1 MTRIILTSDWM
12 TALQLVIFRGDQL
25 IPTEMAEEFDAGEFP
40 SLEQAADM
48 ASGVLRRD
56 NSVSSTPATLFSKE
70 KEAEAPG
77 EGVAIEE
84 EAQEEDIMDIDSK
97 DDEWLLEAAKQFNC
111 SDPGAEAAQEKY
123 KVPPLDV
130 DTEAIKRTLAKFGH
144 TEFRPGQ
151 VLKLCS
157 HWLTSF

>member
-1 MTRIILTSDWM
+1 MSTHWL
-12 TALQLVIFRGDQL
+12 IFRGDQL

-48 ASGVLRRD
+48 ASGVLGRD
-56 NSVSSTPATLFSKE
+56 TGAAATPATLFSRDK
-70 KEAEAPG
+70 
-77 EGVAIEE
+77 EE
-84 EAQEEDIMDIDSK
+84 EEGGVSEGAEEDLMDIDSK

-111 SDPGAEAAQEKY
+111 SDPGAEAVQEKY

-130 DTEAIKRTLAKFGH
+130 DTEAIHRTLAKFGH

-151 VLKLCS
+151 V
-157 HWLTSF
+157 

>member
-1 MTRIILTSDWM
+1 MSTYWL
-12 TALQLVIFRGDQL
+12 IFRGDQL

-56 NSVSSTPATLFSKE
+56 TGVSATPATLFSRDK
-70 KEAEAPG
+70 
-77 EGVAIEE
+77 EE
-84 EAQEEDIMDIDSK
+84 EQEEGGASERVEEDLMDIDSK

-111 SDPGAEAAQEKY
+111 SDPGAEAVQEKY

-130 DTEAIKRTLAKFGH
+130 DTEAIHRTLAKFGH

-151 VLKLCS
+151 V
-157 HWLTSF
+157 

>member
-1 MTRIILTSDWM
+1 
-12 TALQLVIFRGDQL
+12 
-25 IPTEMAEEFDAGEFP
+25 MAEEFDAGEFP

-56 NSVSSTPATLFSKE
+56 NKVAATPATLFSRDKE
-70 KEAEAPG
+70 KVEEEEDAAPG
-77 EGVAIEE
+77 EGVDSQEV
-84 EAQEEDIMDIDSK
+84 EEDLMDIDSK

-130 DTEAIKRTLAKFGH
+130 DTETIRRTLAKFGH

-151 VLKLCS
+151 V
-157 HWLTSF
+157 

>member
-1 MTRIILTSDWM
+1 MSTDW
-12 TALQLVIFRGDQL
+12 LIFRGDQL

-56 NSVSSTPATLFSKE
+56 TGVAATPATLFSRDKE
-70 KEAEAPG
+70 E
-77 EGVAIEE
+77 VEE
-84 EAQEEDIMDIDSK
+84 EGGASERAEEDLMDIDSK

-111 SDPGAEAAQEKY
+111 SDPGAEAVQEKY

-130 DTEAIKRTLAKFGH
+130 DTEAIHRTLAKFGH

-151 VLKLCS
+151 V
-157 HWLTSF
+157 

>member
-1 MTRIILTSDWM
+1 M

-84 EAQEEDIMDIDSK
+84 EAQEEDIMDIMDIDSK

-111 SDPGAEAAQEKY
+111 SDSGAEAVQEKY

>member
-1 MTRIILTSDWM
+1 M
-12 TALQLVIFRGDQL
+12 IFRGDQL

-56 NSVSSTPATLFSKE
+56 NKVAATPATMFTRDKE
-70 KEAEAPG
+70 KGEPG
-77 EGVAIEE
+77 EVVVSQEV
-84 EAQEEDIMDIDSK
+84 EEDLMDIDSK

-130 DTEAIKRTLAKFGH
+130 DTETIRQTLAKFGH

-151 VLKLCS
+151 V
-157 HWLTSF
+157 

>member
-1 MTRIILTSDWM
+1 
-12 TALQLVIFRGDQL
+12 
-25 IPTEMAEEFDAGEFP
+25 MAEEFDAGEFP

-56 NSVSSTPATLFSKE
+56 TGVTATPATLFSRE
-70 KEAEAPG
+70 EEEQEGGAN
-77 EGVAIEE
+77 EGV
-84 EAQEEDIMDIDSK
+84 EEDIMDIDSK

-111 SDPGAEAAQEKY
+111 SDSGAEAVQEKY

-130 DTEAIKRTLAKFGH
+130 DTEAIQRTLAKFGH

-151 VLKLCS
+151 V
-157 HWLTSF
+157 

>member
-1 MTRIILTSDWM
+1 M
-12 TALQLVIFRGDQL
+12 

-56 NSVSSTPATLFSKE
+56 NKVAATPASMFSRDKE
-70 KEAEAPG
+70 QVVEEEAAPG
-77 EGVAIEE
+77 EGVTSQEV
-84 EAQEEDIMDIDSK
+84 EEDLMDIDSK

-130 DTEAIKRTLAKFGH
+130 DIETIRRTLAKFGH

-151 VLKLCS
+151 V
-157 HWLTSF
+157 

>member
-1 MTRIILTSDWM
+1 MTTHWL
-12 TALQLVIFRGDQL
+12 IFRGDQL

-56 NSVSSTPATLFSKE
+56 TGAAATPATLFSRDKE
-70 KEAEAPG
+70 EQ
-77 EGVAIEE
+77 EGGVSEGA
-84 EAQEEDIMDIDSK
+84 EEDLMDIDSK

-111 SDPGAEAAQEKY
+111 SDPGAEAVQEKY

-130 DTEAIKRTLAKFGH
+130 DTEAIHRTLAKFGH

-151 VLKLCS
+151 V
-157 HWLTSF
+157 

>member
-1 MTRIILTSDWM
+1 
-12 TALQLVIFRGDQL
+12 
-25 IPTEMAEEFDAGEFP
+25 MAEEFDAGEFP

-56 NSVSSTPATLFSKE
+56 QTVSSTPATLFSRE
-70 KEAEAPG
+70 KEEAAG
-77 EGVAIEE
+77 ESVATEE
-84 EAQEEDIMDIDSK
+84 EDMMDIDSK
-97 DDEWLLEAAKQFNC
+97 DDQWLLEAAMQFNC
-111 SDPGAEAAQEKY
+111 SDTGAEAAQEKY

-130 DTEAIKRTLAKFGH
+130 DTEAIRRTLAKFGH

-151 VLKLCS
+151 VFTLSS